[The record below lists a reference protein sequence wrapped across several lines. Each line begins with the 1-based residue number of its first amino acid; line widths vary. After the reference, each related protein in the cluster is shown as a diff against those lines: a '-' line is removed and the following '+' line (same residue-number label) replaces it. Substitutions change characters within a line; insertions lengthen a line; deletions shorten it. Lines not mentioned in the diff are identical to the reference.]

1 MSHTDKDAAH
11 VPELLQC
18 LRDAL
23 SALLEVRP
31 ANPLQFL
38 LAHFRR
44 VSDPDSLES
53 LAYLLNA
60 CPRSRK
66 CFEDQLH
73 SAFMTL
79 KRPKTD
85 AVQHQV
91 CETFL
96 RHLAS
101 LQPLPQELQQELL
114 EQLRA
119 ATEGGLVRFNQF
131 CSVIEACL
139 IANEALEGSQ
149 VLLRACG
156 ESVSPQER
164 AQRLQ
169 SLCGVLD
176 STVQHQG
183 QDALRELLP
192 TLGQPP
198 FQKLRDEMRKYN
210 LNAVEG
216 PLEIPTETT
225 LLRIWSNHELQK
237 TTY

>member
-1 MSHTDKDAAH
+1 MEKDAAKH
-11 VPELLQC
+11 ELAQC
-18 LRDAL
+18 LKEAL
-23 SALLEVRP
+23 GALLEVRP

-44 VSDPDSLES
+44 VSDPDSLEG
-53 LAYLLNA
+53 LAYLLKA

-66 CFEDQLH
+66 CFQDQLH
-73 SAFMTL
+73 SAFITL

-96 RHLAS
+96 RHLAQPS
-101 LQPLPQELQQELL
+101 LPEELQQELL
-114 EQLRA
+114 DQLPA
-119 ATEGGLVRFNQF
+119 ATEGGLVRFKEF

-156 ESVSPQER
+156 SQSVSPQER

-176 STVQHQG
+176 LSVQHQG
-183 QDALRELLP
+183 QDDLRELLP

-210 LNAVEG
+210 LNTIEG
-216 PLEIPTETT
+216 SLEIPTETT
-225 LLRIWSNHELQK
+225 LLRIWTHHELQK
-237 TTY
+237 TILY